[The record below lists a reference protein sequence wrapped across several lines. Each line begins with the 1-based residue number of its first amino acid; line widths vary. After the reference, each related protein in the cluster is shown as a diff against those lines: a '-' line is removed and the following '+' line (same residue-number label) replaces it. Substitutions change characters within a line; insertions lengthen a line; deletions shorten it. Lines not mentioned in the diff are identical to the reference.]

1 MNTNK
6 GTLDYSSQNVVL
18 NDIRV
23 LGDSHYRVIEINT
36 FDERYDLRQIIKNI
50 LVLAPRYQH
59 YIEVKSSNTKVVE
72 MLRQEKFEEGEIFLH
87 INYNKKVKKYD
98 EGNLVWETNDNDETW
113 LGFVVGPHIV
123 ACW

>member
-1 MNTNK
+1 MN
-6 GTLDYSSQNVVL
+6 SSIVF

-23 LGDSHYRVIEINT
+23 LGDFHYRVIEINA
-36 FDERYDLRQIIKNI
+36 FDETQDLRQIIKNI

-72 MLRQEKFEEGEIFLH
+72 LLRQEKFEEGDIFLH
-87 INYNKKVKKYD
+87 INHNKKIKKYY
-98 EGNLVWETNDNDETW
+98 EGNPVWENDNNDEDW
-113 LGFVVGPHIV
+113 IGFVVGPHIV